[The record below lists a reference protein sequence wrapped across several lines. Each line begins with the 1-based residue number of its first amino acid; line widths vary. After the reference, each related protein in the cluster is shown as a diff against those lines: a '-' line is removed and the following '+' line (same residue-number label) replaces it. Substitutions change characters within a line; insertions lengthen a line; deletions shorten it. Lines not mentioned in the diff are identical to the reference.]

1 MNAIQARSYL
11 PDVFTL
17 VYDTWGL
24 RLVDLL
30 LLPQFFLVITALF
43 LFFAPFST
51 IHGPQRAVL
60 YMRFTLCIAA
70 VLLFGGFLLE
80 GMATA
85 QLLHAALFV
94 DLALLL
100 QLAGL
105 IVLGGSLLFTVHNVY
120 VAAC

>member
-1 MNAIQARSYL
+1 MNSIQAHSYL

-30 LLPQFFLVITALF
+30 LLPQFFLALTALF
-43 LFFAPFST
+43 LLIAPLSA

-60 YMRFTLCIAA
+60 HMRFTLCIAA
-70 VLLFGGFLLE
+70 VLLFAGFLLE
-80 GMATA
+80 GVATA
-85 QLLHAALFV
+85 QLLHVPLFV
-94 DLALLL
+94 DLAFLL
-100 QLAGL
+100 QLSGL
-105 IVLGGSLLFTVHNVY
+105 IALGGSLLFTVHNVY